1 MVCPRFLKL
10 AKKAKTEP
18 STGWILMY
26 PFRRRDFKRQWI
38 DLVSLPLNASCSPP
52 APHLTVLQPW
62 RSSRASSGNQ
72 FSPIHW
78 WKSREQKNV
87 VCSWLN
93 EQNHII
99 LASEKKS
106 PCFVFF
112 LNEQAHKSTQY
123 VLWMICTILFL
134 AKSSGFQVNSNTSP
148 SLRGMLLSLQT
159 LWSFPVCFHRLLP
172 TPSQEQRFIID
183 TPAHQHGC

>member
-1 MVCPRFLKL
+1 MNL
-10 AKKAKTEP
+10 ALVGYSCTPLGGETSRDSELILSHFHWMHPVLPQLHISLFSSPGEVPVLPQEISLAPYTAENPESRKMLFAPGLMSRTTLSWPVKK
-18 STGWILMY
+18 S
-26 PFRRRDFKRQWI
+26 
-38 DLVSLPLNASCSPP
+38 
-52 APHLTVLQPW
+52 
-62 RSSRASSGNQ
+62 
-72 FSPIHW
+72 
-78 WKSREQKNV
+78 
-87 VCSWLN
+87 
-93 EQNHII
+93 
-99 LASEKKS
+99 S